1 MFSEHNTKRE
11 WTGKETHEK
20 RKKKIDFC
28 NNLDRKE
35 DGSQQGSVNGNRDKT
50 QVGNNF

>member
-1 MFSEHNTKRE
+1 MDGKGNTR
-11 WTGKETHEK
+11 KE
-20 RKKKIDFC
+20 KKKIDFC

-50 QVGNNF
+50 QVGNTF